1 MNQRIC
7 KSVISAST
15 IQKDKDMEEQKF
27 IIDEV
32 KKHLQASAR
41 RNKYRV
47 IDAVQEM
54 PTFEGFILPYYV
66 STMEGTKY
74 PVNVEDMYIYCDE
87 WDEFYNETV
96 AKVAQAILEAEQIKE
111 A

>member
-1 MNQRIC
+1 M
-7 KSVISAST
+7 K
-15 IQKDKDMEEQKF
+15 EQKF
-27 IIDEV
+27 IIGEV

-41 RNKYRV
+41 KNKYQV

-74 PVNVEDMYIYCDE
+74 PVDVEDMYINCDE

-96 AKVAQAILEAEQIKE
+96 TRVAQAILEAEQIKE

>member
-1 MNQRIC
+1 M
-7 KSVISAST
+7 K
-15 IQKDKDMEEQKF
+15 EQKF
-27 IIDEV
+27 IINEV
-32 KKHLQASAR
+32 KKHLQAIAR
-41 RNKYRV
+41 KNKYQV

-74 PVNVEDMYIYCDE
+74 PVNVDEMYIYCDE

-96 AKVAQAILEAEQIKE
+96 TKVAQAILEAKQIKE

>member
-1 MNQRIC
+1 M
-7 KSVISAST
+7 K
-15 IQKDKDMEEQKF
+15 EQKF

-41 RNKYRV
+41 KNKYQV

-74 PVNVEDMYIYCDE
+74 PVDVEDMYIYCDE

-96 AKVAQAILEAEQIKE
+96 TRVAQAILEAEQIKE

>member
-1 MNQRIC
+1 M
-7 KSVISAST
+7 K
-15 IQKDKDMEEQKF
+15 EQKF

-41 RNKYRV
+41 KNKYQV

-66 STMEGTKY
+66 STMEG
-74 PVNVEDMYIYCDE
+74 
-87 WDEFYNETV
+87 NEIPGKHRGYV
-96 AKVAQAILEAEQIKE
+96 YLL
-111 A
+111 

>member
-1 MNQRIC
+1 M
-7 KSVISAST
+7 K
-15 IQKDKDMEEQKF
+15 EQKF

-41 RNKYRV
+41 KNKYQV

-74 PVNVEDMYIYCDE
+74 PVNVEEMYIYCDE

-96 AKVAQAILEAEQIKE
+96 ANVAQAILEAEQIKE

>member
-1 MNQRIC
+1 ME
-7 KSVISAST
+7 A
-15 IQKDKDMEEQKF
+15 QKL
-27 IIDEV
+27 IINEV

-41 RNKYRV
+41 KNKYQV

-74 PVNVEDMYIYCDE
+74 PVNVEEMYIYCDE
-87 WDEFYNETV
+87 WEEFYNETV
-96 AKVAQAILEAEQIKE
+96 VKVAQAILEAEQIKE

>member
-1 MNQRIC
+1 M
-7 KSVISAST
+7 K
-15 IQKDKDMEEQKF
+15 EQKF
-27 IIDEV
+27 IIEEV

-41 RNKYRV
+41 KNKYQV

-74 PVNVEDMYIYCDE
+74 PVDVEDMYINCNE

-96 AKVAQAILEAEQIKE
+96 TRVAQAILEAEQIKE

>member
-1 MNQRIC
+1 M
-7 KSVISAST
+7 K
-15 IQKDKDMEEQKF
+15 EQKF

-41 RNKYRV
+41 KNKYQV
-47 IDAVQEM
+47 IEAVQEM

-74 PVNVEDMYIYCDE
+74 PVDVEDMYINCDE

-96 AKVAQAILEAEQIKE
+96 TKVAQAILEAEQIKE

>member
-1 MNQRIC
+1 M
-7 KSVISAST
+7 K
-15 IQKDKDMEEQKF
+15 EQKF

-32 KKHLQASAR
+32 KKHLQASAKK
-41 RNKYRV
+41 NKYQV
-47 IDAVQEM
+47 TDAVQEM

-87 WDEFYNETV
+87 WEEFYNETIV
-96 AKVAQAILEAEQIKE
+96 KVAQAILEAEQIKE

>member
-1 MNQRIC
+1 M
-7 KSVISAST
+7 KE
-15 IQKDKDMEEQKF
+15 KEF
-27 IIDEV
+27 IIAEV

-41 RNKYRV
+41 KNKYQV

-66 STMEGTKY
+66 STMEGAKY

-87 WDEFYNETV
+87 WEEFYNETIV
-96 AKVAQAILEAEQIKE
+96 KVAQAILEAEQIKE

>member
-1 MNQRIC
+1 M
-7 KSVISAST
+7 K
-15 IQKDKDMEEQKF
+15 EQKF

-41 RNKYRV
+41 KNKYRV

-74 PVNVEDMYIYCDE
+74 PVNVEEMYIYCDE
-87 WDEFYNETV
+87 WEEFYNETV
-96 AKVAQAILEAEQIKE
+96 TRVAQAILEAEQIKE

>member
-1 MNQRIC
+1 M
-7 KSVISAST
+7 K
-15 IQKDKDMEEQKF
+15 EQKF

-41 RNKYRV
+41 KNKYQV
-47 IDAVQEM
+47 IDAVEEM

-74 PVNVEDMYIYCDE
+74 PVNVEDMYIYSDE
-87 WDEFYNETV
+87 WEEFYNETV
-96 AKVAQAILEAEQIKE
+96 VKVAQAILEAEQIKE

>member
-1 MNQRIC
+1 M
-7 KSVISAST
+7 K
-15 IQKDKDMEEQKF
+15 EQKF

-41 RNKYRV
+41 KNKYQV

-74 PVNVEDMYIYCDE
+74 PVDVEDMYINCDE
-87 WDEFYNETV
+87 WGEFYNETV

>member
-1 MNQRIC
+1 M
-7 KSVISAST
+7 KE
-15 IQKDKDMEEQKF
+15 KEF
-27 IIDEV
+27 IIAEV

-41 RNKYRV
+41 KNKYQV

-66 STMEGTKY
+66 STMEGAKY

-96 AKVAQAILEAEQIKE
+96 TKVAQAILEAEQIKE

>member
-1 MNQRIC
+1 
-7 KSVISAST
+7 
-15 IQKDKDMEEQKF
+15 MEEQKF
-27 IIDEV
+27 IIEEL

-41 RNKYRV
+41 KNKYQV

-74 PVNVEDMYIYCDE
+74 PVNVEEMYIYCDE
-87 WDEFYNETV
+87 WEEFYNETV
-96 AKVAQAILEAEQIKE
+96 VKVAQAILEAEQIKE

>member
-1 MNQRIC
+1 MR
-7 KSVISAST
+7 
-15 IQKDKDMEEQKF
+15 EQKF
-27 IIDEV
+27 IIEEV

-41 RNKYRV
+41 KNKYQV

-74 PVNVEDMYIYCDE
+74 PVDVEDMYINCDE
-87 WDEFYNETV
+87 WEEFYNETV
-96 AKVAQAILEAEQIKE
+96 TRVAQAILEAEQIKE

>member
-1 MNQRIC
+1 
-7 KSVISAST
+7 
-15 IQKDKDMEEQKF
+15 MEEQKF

-41 RNKYRV
+41 KNKYRV

-74 PVNVEDMYIYCDE
+74 PVNVEEMYICCDE
-87 WDEFYNETV
+87 WDKWDEFYNETV

>member
-1 MNQRIC
+1 MKEQ
-7 KSVISAST
+7 KFVIDEV
-15 IQKDKDMEEQKF
+15 KKQKF

-41 RNKYRV
+41 KNKYQV

-54 PTFEGFILPYYV
+54 PTFEGFILPYYI
-66 STMEGTKY
+66 SSMEGTKY
-74 PVNVEDMYIYCDE
+74 PVNVEEMYIYYDE
-87 WDEFYNETV
+87 WAEFYNETV

>member
-1 MNQRIC
+1 
-7 KSVISAST
+7 
-15 IQKDKDMEEQKF
+15 MEAQKF
-27 IIDEV
+27 IIEEV

-41 RNKYRV
+41 KNKYQV

-74 PVNVEDMYIYCDE
+74 PVNVEEMYIYCDE
-87 WDEFYNETV
+87 WEEFYNETV
-96 AKVAQAILEAEQIKE
+96 VKVAQAILEAEQIKRGLNYLFTI
-111 A
+111 

>member
-1 MNQRIC
+1 M
-7 KSVISAST
+7 K
-15 IQKDKDMEEQKF
+15 EQKF
-27 IIDEV
+27 IIEEV
-32 KKHLQASAR
+32 KKHLQANAR
-41 RNKYRV
+41 KNKYRV

-66 STMEGTKY
+66 STMEGTQY
-74 PVNVEDMYIYCDE
+74 PVNVEEMYIYCDE

-96 AKVAQAILEAEQIKE
+96 TRVAQAILEAEQIKE

>member
-1 MNQRIC
+1 M
-7 KSVISAST
+7 K
-15 IQKDKDMEEQKF
+15 EQKF
-27 IIDEV
+27 IIEEV

-41 RNKYRV
+41 KNKYQV

-66 STMEGTKY
+66 STMEGTKF
-74 PVNVEDMYIYCDE
+74 PVDVEDMYINCDE

-96 AKVAQAILEAEQIKE
+96 TKVAQAILEAEQIKE

>member
-1 MNQRIC
+1 MPKGKQGCLLPKLKAR
-7 KSVISAST
+7 
-15 IQKDKDMEEQKF
+15 DKVMKEQKF

-41 RNKYRV
+41 KNKYQV

-54 PTFEGFILPYYV
+54 PTFEGFIFSYY
-66 STMEGTKY
+66 SQRLDGTQF
-74 PVNVEDMYIYCDE
+74 PVDVEDMYINCDE
-87 WDEFYNETV
+87 WEEFYNETIV
-96 AKVAQAILEAEQIKE
+96 KVAQAILEAEQIKE